1 MILRLRRNGHAL
13 RLWGEERG
21 HPVDDRDLCVAVA
34 FLFPGWRAPT
44 LDGRGVL
51 QALQAATAGLASV
64 RVAWGEDFRAALAAW
79 PCVLRL
85 VAAGRVAP
93 LGGQPPGEARWRPT
107 LLPAGHDPA
116 LVEALVDLWMRTA
129 AGTAGSRAQAAKG
142 RFLTAD
148 DAWLAALRA
157 PNTAC
162 RPADPALDEALGHW
176 AEPLFEGGREA
187 LPIRPR
193 RDAEG
198 WRLDLPMAAA
208 GAEAAGP
215 PPLGTLRLL
224 GQAIAVAPLLALP
237 QPWDDAT
244 FVRFLR
250 EAVPALR
257 AAAFV
262 VPLPPELDRHVPEIR
277 ETAVALVGD
286 TLSVARTVRLGT
298 VEIPEAE
305 ARAILDAGEALAFIQ
320 GAWRY
325 VDLEALRHALDT
337 LGPET
342 IDRRRAIPLLLS
354 GALRVGPGAQAVQD
368 FLRSLSAPPEAP
380 LPLAETLRPYQA
392 QGVLWLMRAARNGLG
407 VCLADDMG
415 LGKTLQTIAFLLSR
429 PGPALVVAPLTVL
442 PVWEREF
449 ARWAP
454 GLRILRHGGPDRVL
468 HEGFVKLASA
478 HDVVLTAYG
487 YLWRDFPTLR
497 RVPWQTLVLDE
508 AQLIKN
514 PATRQSQ
521 AARALNARARLA
533 LTGTPIENRLDDL
546 WSILDFL
553 NPGLFGP
560 RRDFAERYADPARLR
575 RAASH
580 FLLRRLKTDP
590 AILPDLPPRITQDH
604 YAPLTPAQAAA
615 YDLALA
621 HFAHTAP
628 ADGRDAP
635 RRGAVLALLTR
646 LKLICDGSG
655 DGLDDA
661 PSGKLLTLLPLLET
675 ILAGGESALLFTQY
689 ARVGQ
694 ALQTTL
700 AERLGRPV
708 PFLHGALTPAQR
720 TAEVAAF
727 SNTPRPGLLILSLR
741 AGAFGLT
748 LTKAN
753 HVIHYD
759 RWWNPAVENQATDRA
774 HRIGQTKTVIAH
786 RLICR
791 GTLEERIDRLLRDKQ
806 LLADRIV
813 APTPAALLARLP
825 TPQLLATLARDPAA
839 TP

>member
-1 MILRLRRNGHAL
+1 MILHLRLQDRAL
-13 RLWGEERG
+13 TLWGEERG
-21 HPVDDRDLCVAVA
+21 RPMDDRALSRAVA
-34 FLFPGWRAPT
+34 FLFPGWRAPV
-44 LDGRGVL
+44 LAGRGVL
-51 QALQAATAGLASV
+51 QALQALANGAAAPLV
-64 RVAWGEDFRAALAAW
+64 VCAPDLRAAVAAW

-93 LGGQPPGEARWRPT
+93 LCVGGEARWRPT

-129 AGTAGSRAQAAKG
+129 ASTVLSRAQTTKA

-157 PNTAC
+157 PDPRLTL
-162 RPADPALDEALGHW
+162 RDPALGDALGHW

-193 RDAEG
+193 RDPDG
-198 WRLDLPMAAA
+198 WRLELP
-208 GAEAAGP
+208 GLDAEP
-215 PPLGTLRLL
+215 PPLAPLRLL
-224 GQAIAVAPLLALP
+224 GQAVAVAPLLALP
-237 QPWDDAT
+237 QPWDDAA
-244 FVRFLR
+244 FARFLR

-257 AAAFV
+257 AAAFA
-262 VPLPPELDRHVPEIR
+262 VPLPPELEPAVPELR
-277 ETAVALVGD
+277 ETAVALEGD
-286 TLSVARTVRLGT
+286 ALRVARTVLIGGA
-298 VEIPEAE
+298 EIPEAE
-305 ARAILDAGEALAFIQ
+305 ARAILDAGEPLAFVQ
-320 GAWRY
+320 GRWRY
-325 VDLEALRHALDT
+325 VDLEALRRALEA
-337 LGPET
+337 LGPPLL
-342 IDRRRAIPLLLS
+342 DRRRALPLLLS

-368 FLRSLSAPPEAP
+368 FLRELSAPPPVP
-380 LPLAETLRPYQA
+380 LPLAGTLRPYQA
-392 QGVLWLMRAARNGLG
+392 QGVCWLMQAAAHGLG

-415 LGKTLQTIAFLLSR
+415 LGKTLQTIAFLLTR
-429 PGPALVVAPLTVL
+429 PAGPALVVAPLTVL

-454 GLRILRHGGPDRVL
+454 RLRVLRHVGPARIL
-468 HEGFVKLASA
+468 HEGFAKTAPA

-487 YLWRDFPTLR
+487 YLWRDFATLR

-521 AARALNARARLA
+521 AARSLPAQSRLA

-560 RRDFAERYADPARLR
+560 RRDFAERYAEPERLR
-575 RAASH
+575 RAVSH

-590 AILPDLPPRITQDH
+590 AILADLPPRIAQEH
-604 YAPLTPAQAAA
+604 YAPLTEAQAAA

-621 HFAHTAP
+621 HHAQALPHAQ
-628 ADGRDAP
+628 GP

-646 LKLICDGSG
+646 LKLICDGQG
-655 DGLDDA
+655 EGLDGA
-661 PSGKLLTLLPLLET
+661 PSGKFLTLLPLLEA
-675 ILAGGESALLFTQY
+675 IFAAGESALLFTQY
-689 ARVGQ
+689 ARVGH
-694 ALQTTL
+694 ALRAAL
-700 AERLGRPV
+700 SERLGRPV

-720 TAEVAAF
+720 ARAVAAF
-727 SNTPRPGLLILSLR
+727 SDDPRPGLLILSLR

-774 HRIGQTKTVIAH
+774 HRIGQRKTVVAH
-786 RLICR
+786 HLICR

-806 LLADRIV
+806 LLADRVV

-825 TPQLLATLARDPAA
+825 TQALLDALARRPDGAP
-839 TP
+839 